1 MIRQQVFLFFFQS
14 TQPEIIFSTITR
26 NAININDLVNE
37 YLLTLIFQG
46 YPSNKTKNSS
56 RNVLIYWIFV
66 FFKFPVLCAL
76 LCLCC
81 QSLPLFIFTQRTLY
95 SLPLYSFDL
104 LCLLIMVWRMRWF
117 CIFFCFK
124 WGIRLNA
131 MYLWI

>member
-1 MIRQQVFLFFFQS
+1 MIRQQVFFQS

-46 YPSNKTKNSS
+46 YLSNKTKNSS
-56 RNVLIYWIFV
+56 RNVLIYWIFFFF

-81 QSLPLFIFTQRTLY
+81 QNLPLFIFTQRTLY

-104 LCLLIMVWRMRWF
+104 LCLLIMEWRMWWF
-117 CIFFCFK
+117 CLFCFK